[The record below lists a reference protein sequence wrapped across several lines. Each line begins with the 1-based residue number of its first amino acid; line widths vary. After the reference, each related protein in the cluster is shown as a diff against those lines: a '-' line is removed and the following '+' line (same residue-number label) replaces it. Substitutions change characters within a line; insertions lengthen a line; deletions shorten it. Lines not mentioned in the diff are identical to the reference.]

1 MRRSLAATLSF
12 FGHLAR
18 DVAGTLAARWRRFY
32 RRTVLGED
40 VAVVAVDVF
49 PFFERM
55 TGVGWYTWH
64 LLEAL
69 DRQQGDGLT
78 FNLYGH
84 TFLAPEEPSPPPMPG
99 TRRLRLRLHHI
110 PAGFLLPVRPTLA
123 VLRGVVE
130 PLLRVLDGNH
140 VLFAPNFFAPRTQ
153 LPYGRAVVAT
163 VHDVAFAAMPG
174 TVAPATLAELREHLR
189 PSLYRSERII
199 AVSEATA
206 GDLEE
211 HLGVNPRRIHTIH
224 EGIDPSFALT
234 DAEAPEDLPRRYL
247 LFVSTLEPRKNVVN
261 LLRAF
266 RLVVEWGYP
275 GSLVLVG
282 RWGWRTEAIR
292 EELERSPVRGRIVH
306 MDYVERDLLPVLYS
320 RAEALLF
327 PSWLEGFGLP
337 LLEAMASGTPVV
349 TSGCSVMP
357 EVAGPAA
364 VYVDPASPHGIAS
377 GILSLVQ
384 DPEHRERL
392 VEAGRERARRFTWEA
407 TAAASAQVLRQAAG
421 LPATGSDEHRV

>member
-1 MRRSLAATLSF
+1 MGRSLAATLAF

-18 DVAGTLAARWRRFY
+18 DFGGTLAGRWRRFH

-40 VAVVAVDVF
+40 TAAVGVDIF

-55 TGVGWYTWH
+55 TGVGWYAWH

-69 DRQQGDGLT
+69 DRLDGDGLT

-84 TFLAPEEPSPPPMPG
+84 TFLAPEEPAPPPMPG
-99 TRRLRLRLHHI
+99 RRRMRLRLHHI

-130 PLLRVLDGNH
+130 PLLRLLDGNH
-140 VLFAPNFFAPRTQ
+140 VLFAPNFFAPRNQ
-153 LPYGRAVVAT
+153 LPYGRTVVAT
-163 VHDVAFAAMPG
+163 VHDVAFAALPD
-174 TVAPATLAELREHLR
+174 TVAPATLAELARNLR

-199 AVSEATA
+199 AVSDATA
-206 GDLEE
+206 GDMEE
-211 HLGVNPRRIHTIH
+211 HLGVNPRRVHTIH
-224 EGIDPSFALT
+224 EGIDPSFPET
-234 DAEAPEDLPRRYL
+234 DAARPEHLPERYL

-261 LLRAF
+261 LLKAF
-266 RLVVEWGYP
+266 QLVVEWGYP

-282 RWGWRTEAIR
+282 RWGWRTGAIR
-292 EELERSPVRGRIVH
+292 AELEGSPVRGRILH
-306 MDYVERDLLPVLYS
+306 LDYVPRELLPVLY
-320 RAEALLF
+320 REAEALLF

-337 LLEAMASGTPVV
+337 LLEAMSCGTPVV
-349 TSGCSVMP
+349 TAGRSAMP

-377 GILSLVQ
+377 GILALVQ
-384 DPEHRERL
+384 DPEHRRRL
-392 VEAGRERARRFTWEA
+392 VEAGRERARGFTWEA
-407 TAAASAQVLRQAAG
+407 TAAATAQVLRQAAG
-421 LPATGSDEHRV
+421 LAATAPDEHRV